1 MSKFAT
7 LGLKNDKVQISV
19 DEREGGMVI
28 KFKGNIDDANPGAFL
43 DPALEDI
50 HQQVL
55 AHKLGEVDADFTE
68 LAFLNSSGIKSL
80 IKWIMRQTELPAS
93 QKYAIRFLYSS
104 RITWQQTSLKA
115 LTYLAPKTVV
125 AVPV

>member
-7 LGLKNDKVQISV
+7 LGLKNDKVQITV
-19 DEREGGMVI
+19 DEREGATVI
-28 KFKGNIDDANPGAFL
+28 RFAGNIDDANPGAFL
-43 DPALEDI
+43 DPTLEEI

-55 AHKLGEVDADFTE
+55 AHRLKEVDADFTE
-68 LAFLNSSGIKSL
+68 LSFLNSSGIKSL
-80 IKWIMRQTELPAS
+80 IKWIMRQTELPDD
-93 QKYAIRFLYSS
+93 QKYKIRFVYSS